1 MIFNHHR
8 FQIWNQNQHP
18 FVHSMSDFG
27 YSNPNLPDVTNMQ
40 GALDYLVAVIYPNA
54 KPAVAT
60 PADLPLTGN
69 TIADYRVVNDDG
81 DGKSAG
87 YRWEQREGEAAP
99 SWHKIYDVDWST
111 DSILSAWQN
120 QTLALYVQKIGH
132 DDADET
138 GTPISG
144 LYAGQRIYGGKSSNT
159 NLTLSANSGD
169 GAGPQTGFVQVTDH
183 FRPTTDGTLKL
194 GDTTNK
200 WASVHTQEV
209 KVGTMT
215 ISSGSITD
223 PVSEEI
229 FFGTTSL
236 RTNGSI
242 SVNGKIFITD
252 ASQILTSTGE
262 LDFDTS
268 DLRTLGDIYADKLF
282 LTSSLNL
289 PSGSKIADF
298 TFTNGNIACTSPNVS
313 LNALNITTTGAI
325 YADDLYLMN
334 NLYLYDNNIQTSVT
348 NSSLN
353 ISANGTGSIVLGS
366 TLLTGYQLSVV
377 DAPLIVSG
385 ATSYLQAGG
394 LKMQGVVLSSV
405 TAGTNIVLQPNG
417 GLVSVSSALLPTG
430 DGTRDLGSGTA
441 RWRDLFLSQAIKDG
455 TNTFTVSDLMKL
467 KDANYRTADRS
478 QAAQIGDALF
488 WDGTQWL
495 ASAPDT
501 EITHSSLSGLTAG
514 DAGHNQFVMLA
525 GRLGAQ
531 TVNGGISAGG
541 LLILDSTSHPTKG
554 FIEAKSSFRTNTDA
568 SYSTQWDGI
577 DLGGPARRWRDIY
590 SAGQH
595 KGLRFENVDT
605 LPSSSST
612 TPGKAYYLTTDQNLY
627 IDTGLAIKQVG
638 GFRVYYDTSWNGTDT
653 VKDVTVSGADARLAI
668 WQLKDNSNDFECMY
682 VSIKAT
688 SATNVRITVS
698 SPLPAGTYRLVGV

>member
-27 YSNPNLPDVTNMQ
+27 YANPNLPDVTNMQ

-54 KPAVAT
+54 KAAVPT
-60 PADLPLTGN
+60 PADLPLIDN
-69 TIADYRVVNDDG
+69 TLADYRVVNDDG

-120 QTLALYVQKIGH
+120 QTLGFYVQKIGH

-138 GTPISG
+138 GTPITG
-144 LYAGQRIYGGKSSNT
+144 LYAGQRVYGGASPNT

-183 FRPTTDGTLKL
+183 FRPATDNELSLGTTDERWMSV
-194 GDTTNK
+194 
-200 WASVHTQEV
+200 WAHEV
-209 KVGTMT
+209 NVGTMSLSGGSLT
-215 ISSGSITD
+215 DSSGDISMGTTNLNTQGAIAA
-223 PVSEEI
+223 
-229 FFGTTSL
+229 GTTS
-236 RTNGSI
+236 
-242 SVNGKIFITD
+242 ITGVG
-252 ASQILTSTGE
+252 QIIDSTGE
-262 LDFDTS
+262 IDFDTA
-268 DLRTLGDIYADKLF
+268 DLRTLGDIYADSLI
-282 LTSSLNL
+282 LTSGLNL
-289 PSGSKIADF
+289 PSGSKVADF
-298 TFTNGNIACTSPNVS
+298 TFTNGNIDCDTTNVS
-313 LNALNITTTGAI
+313 LNDLNFTTTGVI
-325 YADDLYLMN
+325 YAGDLYLMN

-366 TLLTGYQLSVV
+366 TLLTGYQVSVV

-417 GLVSVSSALLPTG
+417 GNVSVSSHLYPTG
-430 DGTRDLGSGTA
+430 DATRDLGAGVA
-441 RWRDLFLSQAIKDG
+441 RWRDLFISQSIKDN
-455 TNTFTVSDLMKL
+455 TNTFPISDLMKL
-467 KDANYRTADRS
+467 KDSSYRVPDRS
-478 QAAQIGDALF
+478 VGAQVGDSLF

-495 ASAPDT
+495 ASSPDT
-501 EITHSSLSGLTAG
+501 EISHGSISGLTTG
-514 DAGHNQFVMLA
+514 DAGHTQFALLA
-525 GRLGAQ
+525 GR
-531 TVNGGISAGG
+531 AGG
-541 LLILDSTSHPTKG
+541 QAIIGGTAAGESLDLESTSNASKG
-554 FIEAKSSFRTNTDA
+554 SVQVKSVLRPFTDA
-568 SYSTQWDGI
+568 SYSTQWDGT
-577 DLGGPARRWRDIY
+577 DLGGATKRWKDIY

-653 VKDVTVSGADARLAI
+653 LKDVTVSGADARFAI

>member
-1 MIFNHHR
+1 
-8 FQIWNQNQHP
+8 
-18 FVHSMSDFG
+18 MSDFG
-27 YSNPNLPDVTNMQ
+27 YANPNLPGITNMQ

-69 TIADYRVVNDDG
+69 TVGDYRVVNDDG

-87 YRWEQREGEAAP
+87 YRWEQREGEAEP

-120 QTLALYVQKIGH
+120 QTLAFYVQKIGH
-132 DDADET
+132 DDADESGIPVT
-138 GTPISG
+138 GI
-144 LYAGQRIYGGKSSNT
+144 YAGQRVYGGASPNT

-169 GAGPQTGFVQVTDH
+169 GDGPQTGFVQVTDH
-183 FRPTTDGTLKL
+183 FRPATDNELSLGTTDERWMSV
-194 GDTTNK
+194 
-200 WASVHTQEV
+200 WAYEV
-209 KVGTMT
+209 NVGTMSLSGGSLT
-215 ISSGSITD
+215 DSSGDISMGLTNLNTQGSLGVGSTTITGGGLIL
-223 PVSEEI
+223 E
-229 FFGTTSL
+229 
-236 RTNGSI
+236 
-242 SVNGKIFITD
+242 
-252 ASQILTSTGE
+252 ASGQ
-262 LDFDTS
+262 LDFDTA
-268 DLRTLGDIYADKLF
+268 DLRTLGDIYADSLI
-282 LTSSLNL
+282 LTSGLNL
-289 PSGSKIADF
+289 PSGSKVADF
-298 TFTNGNIACTSPNVS
+298 TFTNGNIDCDTTNVG
-313 LNALNITTTGAI
+313 LNDLNFTTTGVI
-325 YADDLYLMN
+325 YAGDLYLMN

-366 TLLTGYQLSVV
+366 TLLTGYQVSVV

-385 ATSYLQAGG
+385 ATAYLQAGG

-405 TAGTNIVLQPNG
+405 TSGTNIVLQPNNG
-417 GLVSVSSALLPTG
+417 IVSVSSNVVAST
-430 DGTRDLGSGTA
+430 DAARDLGTGDA

-455 TNTFTVSDLMKL
+455 TNTFTVPDLMKL

-478 QAAQIGDALF
+478 QAAQVGDALF

-501 EITHSSLSGLTAG
+501 EITHSSLGGLVAG
-514 DAGHNQFVMLA
+514 DAGHTQFVMLD
-525 GRLGAQ
+525 GRLAGQ
-531 TVNGGISAGG
+531 TIHGGVSAGG
-541 LLILDSTSHPTKG
+541 LLLLDSTSNATKG
-554 FIEAKSSFRTNTDA
+554 FIEAKSSLRTNVDA

-627 IDTGLAIKQVG
+627 LDTGLAIKQVG
-638 GFRVYYDTSWNGTDT
+638 GFRVYYDLSWNGTDT
-653 VKDVTVSGADARLAI
+653 LKDVTVSGADARFAI

>member
-27 YSNPNLPDVTNMQ
+27 YANPNLPGITNMQ

-69 TIADYRVVNDDG
+69 TIGDYRVVNDDG
-81 DGKSAG
+81 DGRSAG
-87 YRWEQREGEAAP
+87 YRWEQREGEAEP

-120 QTLALYVQKIGH
+120 QTLAFYVQKIGY
-132 DDADET
+132 DEADET
-138 GTPISG
+138 GTPITG
-144 LYAGQRIYGGKSSNT
+144 LYAGQRIYGGASANT

-183 FRPTTDGTLKL
+183 FRPATDNELSLGTTDKRWMSV
-194 GDTTNK
+194 
-200 WASVHTQEV
+200 WATEF
-209 KVGTMT
+209 KAGTMT
-215 ISSGSITD
+215 LSGGSLTDSSGS
-223 PVSEEI
+223 VSM
-229 FFGTTSL
+229 GMTSL
-236 RTNGSI
+236 NTQGSLTVGNTTITGLGSI
-242 SVNGKIFITD
+242 LE
-252 ASQILTSTGE
+252 ASGQI
-262 LDFDTS
+262 DFDTA

-289 PSGSKIADF
+289 PSGSKIANF
-298 TFTNGNIACTSPNVS
+298 TFTNGNINCDSPNVS

-325 YADDLYLMN
+325 YASDIILMN
-334 NLYLYDNNIQTSVT
+334 NLNIYDNNILTTVT

-353 ISANGTGSIVLGS
+353 ISANGTGSVYIGS
-366 TLLTGYQLSVV
+366 TLITGYQVSVV

-385 ATSYLQAGG
+385 ATGYLQSGG
-394 LKMQGVVLSSV
+394 LRMQGVVLSSV
-405 TAGTNIVLQPNG
+405 TSGTNIVLQPNNG
-417 GLVSVSSALLPTG
+417 IVSVSSNVVAST
-430 DGTRDLGSGTA
+430 DAARDLGASA
-441 RWRDLFLSQAIKDG
+441 LRWRDLFVSQAIKDG
-455 TNTFTVSDLMKL
+455 TNTFTVPDLMKL

-478 QAAQIGDALF
+478 QAAQVGDALF

-501 EITHSSLSGLTAG
+501 EITHSSLGGLVAG
-514 DAGHNQFVMLA
+514 DAGHTQFVMLE

-531 TVNGGISAGG
+531 TIHGGVSAGG
-541 LLILDSTSHPTKG
+541 NLFLDSTSNATKG
-554 FIEAKSSFRTNTDA
+554 FINAASPLRPSTDA
-568 SYSTQWDGI
+568 SYSTQWDGL
-577 DLGGPARRWRDIY
+577 DLGGPVRRWKDIY
-590 SAGQH
+590 SAGEH
-595 KGLRFENVDT
+595 RGLRFENVDT

-612 TPGKAYYLTTDQNLY
+612 TPGKAYYLITDQNLY

-653 VKDVTVSGADARLAI
+653 LKDVTVSGADARFAI

-688 SATNVRITVS
+688 SATNVRITVG

>member
-40 GALDYLVAVIYPNA
+40 GALDYLIAVIYPNA
-54 KPAVAT
+54 KAAVPT

-81 DGKSAG
+81 DGRSAG

-120 QTLALYVQKIGH
+120 QTLGFYVQKIGH

-138 GTPISG
+138 GTPIIG
-144 LYAGQRIYGGKSSNT
+144 LYAGQRIYGGASANT

-183 FRPTTDGTLKL
+183 FRPATDNEISLGTTDERWMSV
-194 GDTTNK
+194 
-200 WASVHTQEV
+200 WAHEV
-209 KVGTMT
+209 NVGTMSLSGGSLT
-215 ISSGSITD
+215 DSSGDISLGMTNLNTQGSLIAG
-223 PVSEEI
+223 
-229 FFGTTSL
+229 GTT
-236 RTNGSI
+236 
-242 SVNGKIFITD
+242 ITGYGMIIE
-252 ASQILTSTGE
+252 ATGE
-262 LDFDTS
+262 LDFDTA
-268 DLRTLGDIYADKLF
+268 DLRTTGDIYADSLI
-282 LTSSLNL
+282 LTSGLNL
-289 PSGSKIADF
+289 PSGSKVADF
-298 TFTNGNIACTSPNVS
+298 TFTNGNINCDTATVN
-313 LNALNITTTGAI
+313 LNALNFTTTGAI
-325 YADDLYLMN
+325 YAGDLYLMN

-366 TLLTGYQLSVV
+366 TLLTGYQVSVV
-377 DAPLIVSG
+377 DAPLLVSG
-385 ATSYLQAGG
+385 ATAYLQAGG

-417 GLVSVSSALLPTG
+417 GVVSVSSALYPTG
-430 DGTRDLGSGTA
+430 DGTRDLGVGAA

-501 EITHSSLSGLTAG
+501 EITHSSLGGLVAG
-514 DAGHNQFVMLA
+514 DSGHTQFVMLV
-525 GRLGAQ
+525 GRTTGQ
-531 TVNGGISAGG
+531 TINGGTLPGT
-541 LLILDSTSHPTKG
+541 LLVLDSTIHPTKG

>member
-27 YSNPNLPDVTNMQ
+27 YANPNLPGITNMQ

-69 TIADYRVVNDDG
+69 TIGDYRVVNDDG
-81 DGKSAG
+81 DSRSAG

-120 QTLALYVQKIGH
+120 QTLAFYVQKIGH
-132 DDADET
+132 DDADESGIPVT
-138 GTPISG
+138 GI
-144 LYAGQRIYGGKSSNT
+144 YAGQRVYGGASPNT

-169 GAGPQTGFVQVTDH
+169 GDGPQTGFVQVTDH
-183 FRPTTDGTLKL
+183 FRPATDNELSLGTTDERWMSV
-194 GDTTNK
+194 
-200 WASVHTQEV
+200 WAHEV
-209 KVGTMT
+209 NVGTMSLSGGSLT
-215 ISSGSITD
+215 DSSGDISMGLTNLNTQGSLGVGSTTITGGGLIL
-223 PVSEEI
+223 E
-229 FFGTTSL
+229 
-236 RTNGSI
+236 
-242 SVNGKIFITD
+242 
-252 ASQILTSTGE
+252 ASGQ
-262 LDFDTS
+262 LDFDTA
-268 DLRTLGDIYADKLF
+268 DLRTLGDIYADSLI
-282 LTSSLNL
+282 LTSGLNL
-289 PSGSKIADF
+289 PSGSKVADF
-298 TFTNGNIACTSPNVS
+298 TFTNGNINCDTATVN
-313 LNALNITTTGAI
+313 LNALNFTTTGVI
-325 YADDLYLMN
+325 YAGDLYLMN

-366 TLLTGYQLSVV
+366 TLLTGYQVSVV

-385 ATSYLQAGG
+385 ATAYLQAGG

-405 TAGTNIVLQPNG
+405 TSGTNIVLQPNNG
-417 GLVSVSSALLPTG
+417 IVSVSSNVVAST
-430 DGTRDLGSGTA
+430 DAARDLGTGDA

-455 TNTFTVSDLMKL
+455 TNTFTVPDLMKL

-478 QAAQIGDALF
+478 QAAQVGDALF

-501 EITHSSLSGLTAG
+501 EITHSSLGGLVAG
-514 DAGHNQFVMLA
+514 DAGHTQFVMLD
-525 GRLGAQ
+525 GRLAGQ
-531 TVNGGISAGG
+531 TIHGGVSAGG
-541 LLILDSTSHPTKG
+541 LLLLDSTSNATKG
-554 FIEAKSSFRTNTDA
+554 FIEAKSSLRTNVDA

-627 IDTGLAIKQVG
+627 LDTGLAIKQVG
-638 GFRVYYDTSWNGTDT
+638 GFRVYYDLSWNGTDT
-653 VKDVTVSGADARLAI
+653 LKDVTVSGADARFAI